1 MHIYKINH
9 NEIMGDWYHIINA
22 DATLEDFN
30 NLVENLGNEYII
42 SESTTFCESEEEKSI
57 VIGDEDYIDM
67 DNDSVLDDF
76 DRTFYLLTDRIIKNR
91 NEIEEDVEEEEP
103 EEITFDINY
112 NNITCFSN
120 EKTIY
125 ELNIDKEGRKIYL
138 NLNPINPAYMEN
150 YFMPGFDKSK
160 FVEKVCQKLR
170 KYNEKYI
177 PSKKTLADLMSIL

>member
-9 NEIMGDWYHIINA
+9 NEIMGDWYHLINS
-22 DATLEDFN
+22 DATIEDFN
-30 NLVENLGNEYII
+30 NLVENLRNEYII
-42 SESTTFCESEEEKSI
+42 SESSTFCESEDEKSV

-91 NEIEEDVEEEEP
+91 NEIEEEAEEEVP
-103 EEITFDINY
+103 EEITFEISFDK
-112 NNITCFSN
+112 ITCLSN
-120 EKTIY
+120 GQIVY
-125 ELNIDKEGRKIYL
+125 ELLIEIEEGKIYL

-150 YFMPGFDKSK
+150 YFMPGFNKSK
-160 FVEKVCQKLR
+160 FVDKVCQKLR

-177 PSKKTLADLMSIL
+177 PSKKTLSDLMAIL